1 MTTSQNTEKKKSG
14 VFGKFLAWLLVVA
27 FLVVGGFIYYKYYFV
42 FGEGVK
48 SGELNYAVKK
58 GNLFKT
64 YEGKLIQGGLRT
76 QAGGSGVSS
85 NEFEFSVENDSIFKI
100 LELNS
105 GKYFD
110 LHYKEYHGVLPWR
123 GNTRYIVDEIINM
136 KEPTSR
142 F

>member
-14 VFGKFLAWLLVVA
+14 VFGKILAWLLIIV
-27 FLVVGGFIYYKYYFV
+27 FLAVGGLVYYKYYFV

-48 SGELNYAVKK
+48 SGYLNFAVKK

-64 YEGKLIQGGLRT
+64 YEGKLIQEGLRSQSGT
-76 QAGGSGVSS
+76 GVSN
-85 NEFEFSVENDSIFKI
+85 NEFEFSVESDSIFRI

-123 GNTRYIVDEIINM
+123 GNTRYIVDEVINM
-136 KEPTSR
+136 K
-142 F
+142 

>member
-14 VFGKFLAWLLVVA
+14 VFGKILAWLLIII
-27 FLVVGGFIYYKYYFV
+27 FLAVGGWVYYRYYFV

-48 SGELNYAVKK
+48 SGYLNFAVKK

-64 YEGKLIQGGLRT
+64 YEGKLIQEGLRT
-76 QAGGSGVSS
+76 QTGSGVSS
-85 NEFEFSVENDSIFKI
+85 NEFEFSVESDSIFRI

-123 GNTRYIVDEIINM
+123 GNTRYIVDEVINM
-136 KEPTSR
+136 K
-142 F
+142 

>member
-1 MTTSQNTEKKKSG
+1 MTTSQNIEKKKSG
-14 VFGKFLAWLLVVA
+14 AFGKVLAW
-27 FLVVGGFIYYKYYFV
+27 FLVIVFVAVGGFVYYKYYFV

-48 SGELNYAVKK
+48 SGYLNFAVKK

-64 YEGKLIQGGLRT
+64 YEGKLIQEGLRT
-76 QAGGSGVSS
+76 QTGSGVSS
-85 NEFEFSVENDSIFKI
+85 NEFEFSIESDSIFKI

-123 GNTRYIVDEIINM
+123 GHTRYIVDEVINM
-136 KEPTSR
+136 K
-142 F
+142 

>member
-14 VFGKFLAWLLVVA
+14 VFGKILAWLLIIV
-27 FLVVGGFIYYKYYFV
+27 FLTVGGFVYYKYYFV

-48 SGELNYAVKK
+48 SGYLNFAVKK

-64 YEGKLIQGGLRT
+64 YEGKLIQEGLRAQT
-76 QAGGSGVSS
+76 GTGVSS
-85 NEFEFSVENDSIFKI
+85 NEFEFSIENDSIFKI
-100 LELNS
+100 LELNG

-123 GNTRYIVDEIINM
+123 GNTRYVVDQVINM
-136 KEPTSR
+136 K
-142 F
+142 

>member
-14 VFGKFLAWLLVVA
+14 VFGKILAWLLIIV
-27 FLVVGGFIYYKYYFV
+27 FLAVGGFVYYKYYFV

-48 SGELNYAVKK
+48 SGYLNFAVKK

-64 YEGKLIQGGLRT
+64 YEGKLIQEGLRT
-76 QAGGSGVSS
+76 QTGSGVSS
-85 NEFEFSVENDSIFKI
+85 NEFEFSVENDSIFRI

-123 GNTRYIVDEIINM
+123 GNTRYIVDEVINM
-136 KEPTSR
+136 K
-142 F
+142 

>member
-1 MTTSQNTEKKKSG
+1 MTTSQNTEKKRSG
-14 VFGKFLAWLLVVA
+14 VFGKILAWLLIIV
-27 FLVVGGFIYYKYYFV
+27 FLAVGGLVYYRYYFV

-48 SGELNYAVKK
+48 SGYLNFAVKK

-64 YEGKLIQGGLRT
+64 YEGKLIQEGLRT
-76 QAGGSGVSS
+76 QTGSGVSS
-85 NEFEFSVENDSIFKI
+85 NEFEFSVESDSIFRI

-123 GNTRYIVDEIINM
+123 GNTRYIVDEVINM
-136 KEPTSR
+136 K
-142 F
+142 

>member
-1 MTTSQNTEKKKSG
+1 MESTYQSPQKRSG
-14 VFGKFLAWLLVVA
+14 KFGKIFSWILIIALLICAGYV
-27 FLVVGGFIYYKYYFV
+27 YYKYYFV

-48 SGELNYAVKK
+48 SGYLNFAVKK

-64 YEGKLIQGGLRT
+64 YEGKLIQEGF
-76 QAGGSGVSS
+76 GSAKTGTGISS
-85 NEFEFSVENDSIFKI
+85 NEFEFSIENDSIFHV

-123 GNTRYIVDEIINM
+123 GNTRYIVDQVINM
-136 KEPTSR
+136 K
-142 F
+142 

>member
-14 VFGKFLAWLLVVA
+14 VFGKILAWLLIIVFIA
-27 FLVVGGFIYYKYYFV
+27 VGCFVYYKYYFV

-48 SGELNYAVKK
+48 SGYLNFAVKK

-64 YEGKLIQGGLRT
+64 YEGKLIQEGLRAQT
-76 QAGGSGVSS
+76 GSGVSS
-85 NEFEFSVENDSIFKI
+85 NEFEFSIENDSIFKI

-123 GNTRYIVDEIINM
+123 GNTRYVVDQVINM
-136 KEPTSR
+136 K
-142 F
+142 

>member
-14 VFGKFLAWLLVVA
+14 VFGKILAWLLIIV
-27 FLVVGGFIYYKYYFV
+27 FLAVGGLVYYKYYFV

-48 SGELNYAVKK
+48 SGYLNFAVKK

-64 YEGKLIQGGLRT
+64 YEGKLIQEGLRT
-76 QAGGSGVSS
+76 QTGSGVSS
-85 NEFEFSVENDSIFKI
+85 NEFEFSVENDSIFRI

-123 GNTRYIVDEIINM
+123 GNTRYIVDEVINM
-136 KEPTSR
+136 K
-142 F
+142 

>member
-14 VFGKFLAWLLVVA
+14 VFGKILAWLLIIV
-27 FLVVGGFIYYKYYFV
+27 FLTVGGFVYYKYYFV

-48 SGELNYAVKK
+48 SGYLNFAVKK

-64 YEGKLIQGGLRT
+64 YEGKLIQEGLRAQT
-76 QAGGSGVSS
+76 GSGVSS
-85 NEFEFSVENDSIFKI
+85 NEFEFSIENDSIFKI

-123 GNTRYIVDEIINM
+123 GNTRYVVDQVINM
-136 KEPTSR
+136 K
-142 F
+142 

>member
-14 VFGKFLAWLLVVA
+14 VFGKILAWLLIII
-27 FLVVGGFIYYKYYFV
+27 FLAVGGWVYYRYYFV

-48 SGELNYAVKK
+48 SGYLNFAVKK

-64 YEGKLIQGGLRT
+64 YEGKLIQEGLRT
-76 QAGGSGVSS
+76 QTGSGVSS

-123 GNTRYIVDEIINM
+123 GNTRYIVDEVINM
-136 KEPTSR
+136 K
-142 F
+142 

>member
-1 MTTSQNTEKKKSG
+1 MKTDQNIEKKKSG
-14 VFGKFLAWLLVVA
+14 VFGKVLAWFLIIVFVA
-27 FLVVGGFIYYKYYFV
+27 VGGFVYYKYYFV

-48 SGELNYAVKK
+48 SGYLNFAVKK

-64 YEGKLIQGGLRT
+64 YEGKLIQEGLRT
-76 QAGGSGVSS
+76 QTGSGVSS
-85 NEFEFSVENDSIFKI
+85 NEFEFSIESDSVFKI

-123 GNTRYIVDEIINM
+123 GNTRYVVDEVINM
-136 KEPTSR
+136 K
-142 F
+142 